1 MTKHNW
7 VELQVTPIQA
17 DLIDDS
23 IITSS
28 TEEAELLAAQESI
41 EICWG
46 CHAALSPLTI
56 AEDCPSAE
64 TGQKKFDGVASRP

>member
-1 MTKHNW
+1 MPKHNW

-17 DLIDDS
+17 DLIDLD

-28 TEEAELLAAQESI
+28 TEEAEALAAQESI

-46 CHAALSPLTI
+46 CHTALSPLTI
-56 AEDCPSAE
+56 NDDCPAAE
-64 TGQKKFDGVASRP
+64 TGQKKFDGVASHP

>member
-1 MTKHNW
+1 MTKHDW

-17 DLIDDS
+17 DLIDIE

-28 TEEAELLAAQESI
+28 TEEAKLQAEQDSI

-46 CHAALSPLTI
+46 CHTPLSPLTI
-56 AEDCPSAE
+56 NEDCPAAE
-64 TGQKKFDGVASRP
+64 TGQKKFNGVASRP